1 MGPKLLL
8 LVASTILVL
17 LFGEFSVRIIA
28 PYVGWRQFEDVG
40 LGWSSKEY
48 QVFEPG
54 PKPDG
59 VTRML
64 FLGDSYLAGAGL
76 ESLDERFPVLLGER
90 LGDEV
95 EVAVLAS
102 TGWGTDQEFLA
113 YIQKGRAWQP
123 DVVVLVFCANNDLA
137 NILSNVHG
145 RRARK
150 PYFVLDQD
158 QELQLFSAT
167 GEPLDFSAYREQQPG
182 AFQSYLL
189 DLVRFLLRS
198 EESVAVRE
206 DAGDLEGA
214 DPRYRRFHL
223 PSEKRYELWSETELS
238 WSPEVGVNQV
248 SAYLHE
254 DFPTNT
260 YQWALFEALLGQLAS
275 AVEESGSRLAVM
287 LMPVSYRP
295 RDLRFVVGSAYEQWY
310 ATPAGGFTFRAAEP
324 RDRLARAAARAG
336 VAFIDPTAEFL
347 ADVHRGRLESTVWPD
362 PSDPHFSA
370 TGHWLLAEQLAR
382 YWTETFVPAKD

>member
-8 LVASTILVL
+8 LAASMVLVL
-17 LFGEFSVRIIA
+17 FVGEVSVRIIA

-48 QVFEPG
+48 QAFQPG

-59 VTRML
+59 VTRVL
-64 FLGDSYLAGAGL
+64 FLGDSHLAGAGL
-76 ESLDERFPVLLGER
+76 ESLDERFPVLLDDE

-150 PYFVLDQD
+150 PYFVLDRD
-158 QELQLFSAT
+158 NELQLFSAT
-167 GEPLDFSAYREQQPG
+167 GEPLDFSAYRAQQPG
-182 AFQSYLL
+182 VFQSYLL
-189 DLVRFLLRS
+189 DLVRFLLQP
-198 EESVAVRE
+198 EESDADPE
-206 DAGDLEGA
+206 DAEDLDGA

-223 PSEKRYELWSETELS
+223 PSEKRYELWSETDLS
-238 WSPEVGVNQV
+238 WSPETGVNQV

-254 DFPTNT
+254 DFATNT
-260 YQWALFEALLGQLAS
+260 YQWALFEALLGQLAIS
-275 AVEESGSRLAVM
+275 VEASGSRLAVM

-295 RDLRFVVGSAYEQWY
+295 RDLRFVVGSAYEQRY
-310 ATPAGGFTFRAAEP
+310 TTPDGGFTFRAAEP
-324 RDRLARAAARAG
+324 RDRIARAAARAN
-336 VAFIDPTAEFL
+336 VEFIDPTAEFL
-347 ADVHRGRLESTVWPD
+347 SEVYRGGLESAVWPD

-382 YWTETFVPAKD
+382 SWKEMFSPTED